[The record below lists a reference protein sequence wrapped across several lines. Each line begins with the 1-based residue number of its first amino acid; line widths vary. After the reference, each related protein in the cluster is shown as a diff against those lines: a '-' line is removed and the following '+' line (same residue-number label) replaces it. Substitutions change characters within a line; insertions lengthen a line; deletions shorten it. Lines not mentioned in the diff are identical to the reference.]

1 MNNSLIALFDDNIL
15 SLPADY
21 EPVRPAYMEVPR
33 IYLAKGSVCTPERR
47 QL

>member
-1 MNNSLIALFDDNIL
+1 MNNSQAALLDDNIF

-21 EPVRPAYMEVPR
+21 EPVRPAYMEVSR
-33 IYLAKGSVCTPERR
+33 IYLAKGSVSTPERR